1 MGTLSESVTII
12 GSATNLS
19 PLPWLSPPPLGKGM
33 VGRAGLP
40 LTAVPLLGSLPSD
53 REEGNVP
60 VDPGRPAP
68 VTVKGEVLEVEV
80 ARYEIARWLS
90 AFDLPSAP
98 PLSLGTG

>member
-1 MGTLSESVTII
+1 MGALSESVTVI
-12 GSATNLS
+12 GSPTNLS

-33 VGRAGLP
+33 VGRTGLP
-40 LTAVPLLGSLPSD
+40 LTAVPLLGSLPSGH
-53 REEGNVP
+53 EGNVP

-68 VTVKGEVLEVEV
+68 ATVKGEVLEVEV

-98 PLSLGTG
+98 PLSLGIG